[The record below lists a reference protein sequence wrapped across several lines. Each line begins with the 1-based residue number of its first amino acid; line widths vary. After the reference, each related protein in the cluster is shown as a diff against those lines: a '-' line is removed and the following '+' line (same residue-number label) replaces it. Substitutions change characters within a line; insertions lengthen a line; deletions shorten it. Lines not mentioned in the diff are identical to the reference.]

1 MQSDRLKGA
10 LYGFGE
16 HVASIGLWLAAA
28 ALLIIVVLNG
38 VNIVLRYFFLDSLS
52 WAEEAMDYLMVFSVY
67 TGAISV
73 AWRQAHIRI
82 DAFLNYAPL
91 RYRRAMNVASTLV
104 MVAIL
109 VPVTIASFSV
119 VVQLFQFDQRSDA
132 MKDSNVDSTRDRSTR
147 LVTDHRDVAAAHLV
161 LRTGAGQPRSAACR
175 RGQALMAALVLVV
188 LPVVLLCCGVPIFV
202 DARRRRVDRH
212 SRRCDIGTME
222 PMHSALFG
230 GLDNFPLLAVPLFIF
245 AGEIMGRGG
254 IARRMVEWVLAVIG
268 GIRGSLALAT
278 IASSELFGSMSGS
291 SVGCVAAIGRL
302 MIPELTRRGYSKVF
316 SGSLIASCGAIAT
329 IIPPSIT
336 MIIYGVAAQ
345 QSVPQLFLAG
355 IVPGILIGVLVSVYL
370 LIYANVTLVPL
381 TDPLRWRTLV
391 SATREAI
398 WALLAP
404 VVILGGIYG
413 GLFTP
418 TEAAGIACIY
428 AIAVSIFIYR
438 AMTWAQLWQ
447 TAINSARSPPRS

>member
-1 MQSDRLKGA
+1 
-10 LYGFGE
+10 
-16 HVASIGLWLAAA
+16 
-28 ALLIIVVLNG
+28 
-38 VNIVLRYFFLDSLS
+38 
-52 WAEEAMDYLMVFSVY
+52 
-67 TGAISV
+67 
-73 AWRQAHIRI
+73 
-82 DAFLNYAPL
+82 
-91 RYRRAMNVASTLV
+91 
-104 MVAIL
+104 
-109 VPVTIASFSV
+109 
-119 VVQLFQFDQRSDA
+119 
-132 MKDSNVDSTRDRSTR
+132 
-147 LVTDHRDVAAAHLV
+147 
-161 LRTGAGQPRSAACR
+161 
-175 RGQALMAALVLVV
+175 MAALVLVV

-202 DARRRRVDRH
+202 TLVGAASIAIVTL
-212 SRRCDIGTME
+212 DIGTMD
-222 PMHSALFG
+222 PIHSALFG

-254 IARRMVEWVLAVIG
+254 IARRLVEWVLAVIG

-302 MIPELTRRGYSKVF
+302 MIPELTRRGYSTVF
-316 SGSLIASCGAIAT
+316 SGSLIASCGSIAT

-345 QSVPQLFLAG
+345 QSVPRLFLAG
-355 IVPGILIGVLVSVYL
+355 IVPGILIGVLVSIYL
-370 LIYANVTLVPL
+370 LIYARVTLVPL

-447 TAINSARSPPRS
+447 TAIDSARITAQILIIVSAAGAYSWVVTTSGFPQSLVDAIAGLHVPTWNLLLIINVVLLFIGTVLEPPAAILILTPLLIPLVQLAGIDEIHFGIIFTVNLAIGMFIPPFGLNLFATHALFGISLGRLYRGVAPFIVIYLIALALITYIPAITLAPLRLWH